1 MASQHLEDTRR
12 LSLTVDCAIYLSCT
26 KLILNA
32 PPPIEARKVLFAGVF
47 LSLLSLLK
55 VLALAPAQA
64 FAHALAASLALAP
77 APALALAVAPADP
90 PAFALAFAFALT
102 PALALSFA
110 VLLLLP
116 RTPLMQ
122 IRF

>member
-12 LSLTVDCAIYLSCT
+12 LSLTVDCAIYLSFP
-26 KLILNA
+26 KLILNGP

-64 FAHALAASLALAP
+64 FAHAPAASLALAP
-77 APALALAVAPADP
+77 APALALAVAPALP
-90 PAFALAFAFALT
+90 PAFAGT
-102 PALALSFA
+102 PALAFA
-110 VLLLLP
+110 LAPWRKLGFKG
-116 RTPLMQ
+116 Q
-122 IRF
+122 G